1 MRVYEKKN
9 LFATKKHAIYEL
21 LNVLNCV
28 TKENRE
34 REEENFKESRNTH
47 THTHTHTH
55 TILVEDSVHVFFLP
69 LRERWDLFM
78 ECTKNHYSRNNE
90 KKREKKRACFVK
102 ESSADKKNV

>member
-34 REEENFKESRNTH
+34 REEENFKESRN